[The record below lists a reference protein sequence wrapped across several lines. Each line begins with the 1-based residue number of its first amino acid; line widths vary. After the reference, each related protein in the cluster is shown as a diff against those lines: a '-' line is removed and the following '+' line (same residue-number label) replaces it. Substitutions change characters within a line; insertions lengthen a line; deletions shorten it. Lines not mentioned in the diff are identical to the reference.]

1 MITGVHSVLIWT
13 EELQRLVP
21 FYRDVL
27 GLKPEMESEG
37 FVIFQSSSGP
47 QLALGAHS
55 EVKGRSR
62 DPNRVMVDFTVD
74 DCQAEYERL
83 SKQGVEFV
91 RTPSKEEDGVT
102 IATFVDPDGNM
113 LQLFQEG

>member
-1 MITGVHSVLIWT
+1 MLTGIHSVVIWT
-13 EELQRLVP
+13 EDVSRLLP

-27 GLKPEMESEG
+27 GLKPQMENEG
-37 FVIFQSSSGP
+37 FVAFEASSGAA
-47 QLALGAHS
+47 LALGAHS

-62 DPNRVMVDFTVD
+62 DPYRMMVDLQVD

-91 RTPSKEEDGVT
+91 RAPSKENDVT
-102 IATFVDPDGNM
+102 IATFLDPDGNM
-113 LQLFQEG
+113 LQLFQMT